1 MVTKNDLLLLLTEL
15 QESGIEVNGYLSKV
29 LTSPSVSLDVV
40 KFINDQR
47 QFDVASFYELLR
59 KNYNSK
65 KSPLYKNIVREDLT
79 DPQEVL
85 TTLAALNLQI
95 LLFAKKL
102 DDDKMFLKHSRAEEI
117 TRVLNNY
124 YKTYDLI
131 PCLKL
136 LKLVK
141 ADLVA
146 FETVAGRR

>member
-1 MVTKNDLLLLLTEL
+1 MITKNDLLLLLTEL
-15 QESGIEVNGYLSKV
+15 QETGTDVNPYFAKTLNSQ
-29 LTSPSVSLDVV
+29 TVSLEVL

-47 QFDVASFYELLR
+47 QFDVAAFYELLR

-65 KSPLYKNIVREDLT
+65 KSPLYKNIVREDVK
-79 DPQEVL
+79 PEEVL

-124 YKTYDLI
+124 YKTYDLL

-136 LKLVK
+136 VKLIK